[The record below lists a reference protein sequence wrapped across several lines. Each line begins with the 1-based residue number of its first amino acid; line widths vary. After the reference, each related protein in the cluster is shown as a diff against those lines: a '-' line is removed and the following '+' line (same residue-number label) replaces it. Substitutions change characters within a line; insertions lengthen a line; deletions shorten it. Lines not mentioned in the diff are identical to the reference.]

1 MTRLIIQTCGPSTS
15 LQDHGRFGWQKYG
28 LGPAGAMDRLAQA
41 EANALV
47 GNVAGAG
54 VIELAIAGM
63 RFTIEDGAARIALAG
78 AEQKL
83 TVDGVAV
90 PPAAAVTVQAG
101 QVVDIS
107 GVKVGRFGYLAVA
120 GGFDVPLQL
129 GALAYHSRALM
140 GGFNGR
146 TLQAGDAL
154 ALRLP
159 TPPSRPDLM
168 APGGFVRRPKG
179 RLRVVAGPQDD
190 YFGEAGWGTFL
201 GEAYTITANAD
212 RMGLRLTGPAIAHN
226 ARGYNIVSDG
236 IVTGSIQVP
245 GSGEPLIL
253 LADRQTTGG
262 YPKIAT
268 VITADLPRLAQ
279 SGPGCQ
285 LRFERVTRHE
295 AIAALR
301 AQQAAIEAFKA
312 SLKAQGA
319 SALDSAQ
326 LLSASLID
334 GWVSATDWHD

>member
-190 YFGEAGWGTFL
+190 YFGEVGHVSWRGLYDHGECGSHGSAADGTRDRAQCARLQHRLGRDRHWLDPGAGL
-201 GEAYTITANAD
+201 GRAAD
-212 RMGLRLTGPAIAHN
+212 PAGGSADDRRLSKD
-226 ARGYNIVSDG
+226 RDG
-236 IVTGSIQVP
+236 DHGR
-245 GSGEPLIL
+245 
-253 LADRQTTGG
+253 LAAPR
-262 YPKIAT
+262 T
-268 VITADLPRLAQ
+268 VRPRL
-279 SGPGCQ
+279 PTP
-285 LRFERVTRHE
+285 L
-295 AIAALR
+295 
-301 AQQAAIEAFKA
+301 
-312 SLKAQGA
+312 
-319 SALDSAQ
+319 
-326 LLSASLID
+326 
-334 GWVSATDWHD
+334 